1 MYRGVYTAL
10 ITPFTADGKF
20 DEAALRKNIEFQLER
35 GVAGFVPMGSTG
47 ESATVSHSENIQFVK
62 LCVEIV
68 AGRAEV
74 IAGTGSNSTAEAIE
88 MTLAA
93 KEVGATAHLQVV
105 PYYNKPNQDGLY
117 RHFESIADAVDL
129 PLVLYN
135 IPGRSAVNLEVKT
148 TLALA
153 EHARIAGV
161 KEASGNFANIME
173 ILARRPKGFSV
184 LSGDDIATLP
194 MMALGAEGVIAVSSN
209 IVPAE
214 FSELCRLAL
223 DGRLVE
229 ARALHFKLLNLFN
242 AMGSDTNPM
251 PVKYAL
257 SLLGFCQPHIRL
269 PLTLPTEASRTKV
282 EAALRELSLL
292 K

>member
-10 ITPFTADGKF
+10 ITPFTADGRF

-223 DGRLVE
+223 DGKLVE

>member
-10 ITPFTADGKF
+10 ITPFTADGRF